1 MKKIDL
7 NDIKQ
12 GALLGE
18 AKTETL
24 EFMLHG
30 EKVSVDVRIVQLS
43 YAQTAPYYQALQNGE
58 LEKVAAEWVA
68 QSLVDGEGKQL
79 FTTQQVKDNFSY
91 NLLNSAIERILS
103 LNVLATEVL
112 NEDEEDAEKKNEP

>member
-68 QSLVDGEGKQL
+68 QSLVDDDGKTL
-79 FTTQQVKDNFSY
+79 FTAQQVKDNFSY